1 MAYPTKL
8 LQPEEEIVLDLNP
21 HWKFLFLPTM
31 LLIVGVVVGIVALA
45 LQWPSFV
52 NVLLGLVVL
61 VAIGWFIQRFVVW
74 RTTSFVLTTDRCIYR
89 SGVFVTSG
97 VEIPLERINTVF
109 FQQTLFERM
118 LGAGDLAIESGGET
132 GKEYFHD
139 IRNPP
144 EVQHE
149 IYTQMENN
157 ENRKYDRIGKEAAEG
172 ARAHGAVTAQTGPIT
187 VAEQLEKLAEL
198 RDKGVLSDEEFETQ
212 KANLLR

>member
-21 HWKFLFLPTM
+21 HWKFLFLPTV
-31 LLIVGVVVGIVALA
+31 LLVAGVVVGLIALA
-45 LQWPSFV
+45 MGWPSPV
-52 NVLLGLVVL
+52 NILLGLVVL
-61 VAIGWFIQRFVVW
+61 GAIGWFVKRFILW

-139 IRNPP
+139 IRDPP
-144 EVQHE
+144 QVQHE

-198 RDKGVLSDEEFETQ
+198 REKGVLSNDEFQAQ
-212 KANLLR
+212 KAALLG

>member
-8 LQPEEEIVLDLNP
+8 LQPTEEIILDLNP
-21 HWKFLFLPTM
+21 HWKFLFLPT
-31 LLIVGVVVGIVALA
+31 VGLVVGTVLGIVALA
-45 LQWPSFV
+45 NSWRGAV
-52 NVLLGLVVL
+52 AIVLGLLVL
-61 VAIGWFIQRFVVW
+61 AALGWWLQRFILW

-97 VEIPLERINTVF
+97 VEMPLERINTVF

-149 IYTQMENN
+149 IYTQMEQN
-157 ENRKYDRIGKEAAEG
+157 ENRKFDRIGKEAAEG
-172 ARAHGAVTAQTGPIT
+172 ARAHTAGATTGPLT
-187 VAEQLEKLAEL
+187 VAEQLEKLAQL
-198 RDKGVLSDEEFETQ
+198 RDSGALTDEEFEAQ
-212 KANLLR
+212 KARLLG